1 MLIGYARVSTHDQ
14 NLDLQR
20 DALRAAGCE
29 RLYEDRLSGAASAR
43 PGLEKLREVLRAGDT
58 LVVWRLDRLGRSLKD
73 LIAWVTWLE
82 EQGAGLRSLTE
93 SLDTTTPGGRLTFHI
108 FGALAE
114 FERTLIRDRTQAGL
128 AAARARGR
136 KGGRRHSL
144 DADRRALA
152 VRLYEERQMP
162 ISRICAMMG
171 ISKPTLYA
179 YVRAANGVTGDGPP
193 AT

>member
-43 PGLEKLREVLRAGDT
+43 PGLERLREALRAGDT

-73 LIAWVTWLE
+73 LIAWVIWLE

-136 KGGRRHSL
+136 KGGRRHAL

-152 VRLYEERQMP
+152 VRLYEERKLP

-171 ISKPTLYA
+171 VSKPTLYS
-179 YVRAANGVTGDGPP
+179 YVRAANGVAGDGPP